1 MFKAVL
7 KFKNAFRSLSVV
19 LLLAACSPQEFPPT
33 GSAFVDNFRILVGD
47 WDVEEVKNLPQPEG
61 EFERALFVEYVR
73 LGAAERAEA
82 DWNDTT
88 FFLNRARRLSQGR
101 YKGPAN
107 IGDRDMPAD
116 ALAEFT
122 DARRRL
128 VIVLSGS
135 RIWKQPIEAAKAQAS
150 FDCWLQEREENFQ
163 DDDISN
169 CRTVFLAVMD
179 KLETKKPRTLIVLL
193 PDLGGVV
200 GEIDFT
206 TKAGTQTLTRERS
219 ATTANKSGDAPSAA
233 FEVKQNV
240 LEQTFG
246 AAIEAQPVPPERF
259 IIFFELRSS
268 DLTEASAAQ
277 IPQIFEAIARHPAAE
292 VDIVGHADRS
302 GSDKYNDALSLR
314 RANEIRGRLVGQ
326 MGDAEALRV
335 TAQGEG
341 EPIVVTP
348 DGVVEPQNRRVEVT
362 VR

>member
-1 MFKAVL
+1 ML

-33 GSAFVDNFRILVGD
+33 GSAFFDNFRVLAGD
-47 WDVEEVKNLPQPEG
+47 WDVEEVKNLPQPDG
-61 EFERALFVEYVR
+61 EFERALFAEYVR

-101 YKGPAN
+101 YREPTN
-107 IGDRDMPAD
+107 IGDRNMPAD
-116 ALAEFT
+116 ALAELT

-128 VIVLSGS
+128 MIALSS
-135 RIWKQPIEAAKAQAS
+135 TRIWRQPVESAQAQAS
-150 FDCWLQEREENFQ
+150 FDCWMQEREENFQ
-163 DDDISN
+163 EADISS
-169 CRTVFLAVMD
+169 CRSAFLAVIE
-179 KLETKKPRTLIVLL
+179 KLETEKPRTLVVLL
-193 PDLGGVV
+193 PDLSGSV
-200 GEIDFT
+200 GEVDFT
-206 TKAGTQTLTRERS
+206 TLSGKQTLRGERS
-219 ATTANKSGDAPSAA
+219 ATTANKIGEAPAPA
-233 FEVKQNV
+233 FE
-240 LEQTFG
+240 LEQASLDRTFG

-277 IPQIFEAIARHPAAE
+277 IPQIIDAIARHPAAE

-302 GSDKYNDALSLR
+302 GSSEFNDALSLR
-314 RANEIRGRLVGQ
+314 RANEIRGRLIGK
-326 MGDAEALRV
+326 MDNAEALRV
-335 TAQGEG
+335 TARGEG
-341 EPIVVTP
+341 EPVVVTP

>member
-7 KFKNAFRSLSVV
+7 KFKNAFRSLSAV

-33 GSAFVDNFRILVGD
+33 GSAFFDKFRVLVGD
-47 WDVEEVKNLPQPEG
+47 WDVDEVKNLPKPAG
-61 EFERALFVEYVR
+61 EFESALFDEYVR

-101 YKGPAN
+101 YKEPTN
-107 IGDRDMPAD
+107 IDARDMPAD
-116 ALAEFT
+116 ALAEVT

-128 VIVLSGS
+128 MIALSS
-135 RIWKQPIEAAKAQAS
+135 TRIWRQPVESAQAQAS
-150 FDCWLQEREENFQ
+150 FDCWMQEREENFQ
-163 DDDISN
+163 TDDISS
-169 CRTVFLAVMD
+169 CRNTFLAVIQ
-179 KLETKKPRTLIVLL
+179 KLETTKPRTLVVLL
-193 PDLGGVV
+193 PDLSGQV

-206 TKAGTQTLTRERS
+206 TLSGKETLSGERS
-219 ATTANKSGDAPSAA
+219 ATTVNKIGDAPSPA
-233 FEVKQNV
+233 FELKQAA
-240 LEQTFG
+240 LEQSFG

-268 DLTEASAAQ
+268 DLTETSAAQ
-277 IPQIFEAIARHPAAE
+277 IPQIIDAIARHPAAE
-292 VDIVGHADRS
+292 VEIVGHADRS
-302 GSDKYNDALSLR
+302 GTDKFNDALSLR
-314 RANEIRGRLVGQ
+314 RANEIKAQIIGK
-326 MGDAEALRV
+326 MDNAEALRV

-341 EPIVVTP
+341 KPFVVTP

>member
-1 MFKAVL
+1 VL
-7 KFKNAFRSLSVV
+7 KIKNAFWGLSLV

-33 GSAFVDNFRILVGD
+33 GSAFFDKFRILAGD
-47 WDVEEVKNLPQPEG
+47 WDVDEVKNLPQPEG
-61 EFERALFVEYVR
+61 EFERALFAEYVR

-88 FFLNRARRLSQGR
+88 FFLNRARRLSQGHYR
-101 YKGPAN
+101 EPTN
-107 IGDRDMPAD
+107 FEDRDMPAD
-116 ALAEFT
+116 SLAEFT

-128 VIVLSGS
+128 MIVLSGS
-135 RIWKQPIEAAKAQAS
+135 RLWKQPVEAAQAQAS
-150 FDCWLQEREENFQ
+150 FDCWMQEREENFQ
-163 DDDISN
+163 DDDILS
-169 CRTVFLAVMD
+169 CRTAFLTVME
-179 KLETKKPRTLIVLL
+179 KLETIKPRTLIVLL

-206 TKAGTQTLTRERS
+206 TRIGTQTLTRERS
-219 ATTANKSGDAPSAA
+219 ATTANKSGDTPSPA
-233 FEVKQNV
+233 FELEQAA

-246 AAIEAQPVPPERF
+246 AAITAQPVPPERF

-268 DLTEASAAQ
+268 DLTETSSAQ
-277 IPQIFEAIARHPAAE
+277 ISQILEAIARHPAAE

-302 GSDKYNDALSLR
+302 GSDQYNDALSLR
-314 RANEIRGRLVGQ
+314 RANEIRQRLIGK
-326 MGDAEALRV
+326 MDNTEALRV